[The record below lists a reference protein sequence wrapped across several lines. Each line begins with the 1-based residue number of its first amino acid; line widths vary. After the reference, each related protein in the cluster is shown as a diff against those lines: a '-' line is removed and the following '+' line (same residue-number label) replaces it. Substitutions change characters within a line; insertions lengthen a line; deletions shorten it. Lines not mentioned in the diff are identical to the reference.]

1 MTWEAGAWCLSVV
14 TGLWNRVIQVFG
26 SNRPLESCH
35 PDARFKQA
43 IEAMSS
49 LRGVVRWHGIYGF
62 KGRHRKVFTSL
73 FRLP

>member
-1 MTWEAGAWCLSVV
+1 ML
-14 TGLWNRVIQVFG
+14 LFG
-26 SNRPLESCH
+26 CHGPLEPCY
-35 PDARFKQA
+35 PGVRFKQA

-49 LRGVVRWHGIYGF
+49 PRGAVRWLGIYGF